1 MRLLNQGAN
10 VQIEG
15 RAAFGASLSNAELG
29 HATSINLKKAVTA
42 QPEQESPHLVTTV
55 IG

>member
-1 MRLLNQGAN
+1 MHKYPLSFRIKVGAN

-29 HATSINLKKAVTA
+29 FMLGRTRLIH
-42 QPEQESPHLVTTV
+42 PHEQ
-55 IG
+55 